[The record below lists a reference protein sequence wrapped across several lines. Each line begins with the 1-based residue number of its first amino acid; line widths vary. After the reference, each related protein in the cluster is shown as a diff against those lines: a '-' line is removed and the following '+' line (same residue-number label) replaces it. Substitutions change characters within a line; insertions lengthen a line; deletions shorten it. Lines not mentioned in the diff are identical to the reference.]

1 MLDIIKNL
9 FMERHRTHGG
19 SDELSVLQQYC
30 GRWLDAGCSPS
41 AADIII
47 KNYRDGRIT
56 LQEAL
61 GYAQDLQYCSDI
73 REIRRRFSVDF
84 PPGRK
89 DPVRTDPL
97 DAVYGAMY
105 GDIIGSKY
113 EGNNITDISSVVRD
127 PFQPGCRLTDDSVLT
142 VATFMAE
149 TRDRDISYCDTPVK
163 LDDIREDSPYPVLY
177 NPYAP
182 AYKKMA
188 RRFPYAGYGSSF
200 ITWMDSDD
208 TGLLPYGSLGNG
220 SAMRVSPVGTMN
232 SDPGTVI
239 ERAAVSA
246 MATHNHIEGVK
257 GAVVTAVCIW
267 MARNGYSKAQIF
279 GYMKKHFSYGQ
290 SADIFNDFTYRE
302 ATEKR
307 VNQVQCSYSVPAAVI
322 SFYESRDYMDAIRLS
337 ACVGYDNDTN
347 ACICGGIAG
356 AYYGIPDSVR
366 DVVTKKLKELYGHD
380 PLKRAARQDEKEGCC
395 L

>member
-1 MLDIIKNL
+1 MFDIIKKL
-9 FMERHRTHGG
+9 FKGRDGNSGG
-19 SDELSVLQQYC
+19 TDELSVLQQRC

-47 KNYRDGRIT
+47 ENYRDGIIT
-56 LQEAL
+56 FQEAL

-73 REIRRRFSVDF
+73 GEIRERFSVDF

-97 DAVYGAMY
+97 DSVYGAMY

-113 EGNNITDISSVVRD
+113 EGNRITDISSAVKD
-127 PFQPGCRLTDDSVLT
+127 PLQPGCRPTDDSVLT
-142 VATFMAE
+142 VATFMTE
-149 TRDRDISYCDTPVK
+149 TRDRDISYYNMPVK
-163 LDDIREDSPYPVLY
+163 LDYIRENSPYPVLY

-188 RRFPYAGYGSSF
+188 RRFPSAGYGSSF
-200 ITWMDSDD
+200 IAWMDSDD

-220 SAMRVSPVGTMN
+220 SAMRVSPVGAMN
-232 SDPGTVI
+232 NDPGTVI

-279 GYMKKHFSYGQ
+279 GYIKKHFSYGQ
-290 SADIFNDFTYRE
+290 SADIFTDFTYRE
-302 ATEKR
+302 AAEKR
-307 VNQVQCSYSVPAAVI
+307 TNQIQCSYSVPAAVI
-322 SFYESRDYMDAIRLS
+322 SFYDSRDYMDAIKLS

-356 AYYGIPDSVR
+356 AYYGIPDDVR
-366 DVVTKKLKELYGHD
+366 DIVTEKLKELYGHN
-380 PLKRAARQDEKEGCC
+380 PLERAARKGK
-395 L
+395 